1 MLSPYFKNT
10 PQEKTSKLSDYL
22 VLSSLNQTWVH
33 LPRHRKANLLTPV
46 ESAEFIAGTNKESG
60 SLWSKVLN
68 SRQLQGRGF
77 RDGQGGSC
85 RMHDQIMYSIRLV
98 GIKVKFQASSTLWFQ
113 LVQGLCACGHQFSP
127 DGDLLSVKIT

>member
-1 MLSPYFKNT
+1 MLSLYFKNI

-22 VLSSLNQTWVH
+22 VLSLLNQTGVH
-33 LPRHRKANLLTPV
+33 LPMHRKANLLTPV

-77 RDGQGGSC
+77 RDGEGGSC
-85 RMHDQIMYSIRLV
+85 RMHDQIRHSIRLV

-113 LVQGLCACGHQFSP
+113 LVQGLCACGHQFSAY
-127 DGDLLSVKIT
+127 GDLLSVKIT